1 MATVDCK
8 LLLGWMD
15 ETEAMNSLL
24 RESQREPAFTPEEA
38 NNLWNEQKKKV
49 AALPPREAAR
59 PQYIPDRTQKEE
71 YAEHHL
77 MQKFKKMPQVLRVVK
92 IDDPGQL
99 AIHQLMVTLP
109 QSQKYSADMQ
119 NPKQRMNIALGRGMG
134 FDGKHPKAT
143 RENDLLVKPVPH
155 FEFYVKS
162 CDGQDFE
169 VAEGFRHIA
178 VKEFGNN
185 RLLLSAG
192 YHRSHMSIYRSN
204 PGEIV
209 LPLFAVLESDVVD
222 GFFSAGSKVPFKR
235 DMVLGDRPPLLSDFF
250 DDSLCITLPLKKRRV
265 ELVVDLKQRNWDRRW
280 VDAD

>member
-1 MATVDCK
+1 MSVDCK
-8 LLLGWMD
+8 LLLGWMN

-24 RESQREPAFTPEEA
+24 RECQRVPAFTPDEA
-38 NNLWNEQKKKV
+38 KNLWNEYREKV
-49 AALPPREAAR
+49 AALPAREAVR
-59 PQYIPDRTQKEE
+59 PQYLADRTQKEE
-71 YAEHHL
+71 YAERHL
-77 MQKFKKMPQVLRVVK
+77 MQKFKKHPHVLRVLK
-92 IDDPGQL
+92 IDDPAKL
-99 AIHQLMVTLP
+99 VIHQLMVTVP
-109 QSQKYSADMQ
+109 QSQKYLADMQ
-119 NPKQRMNIALGRGMG
+119 DPKRRVHIALGRGMG
-134 FDGKHPKAT
+134 FDGKHPRAT

-155 FEFYVKS
+155 FEFYVTT
-162 CDGQDFE
+162 CDGQDFG

-235 DMVLGDRPPLLSDFF
+235 DMVLGACPPLLSDFF

-265 ELVVDLKQRNWDRRW
+265 ELVVDLKRRNWDRRW